1 VSPLVLLE
9 LLAVV
14 PLLTLVVLIRGFLLS
29 HVGELIHGE
38 WCDDLRDKRRRHGYS
53 GTCIDE
59 HAEISEPGPFEVTY
73 DGPGNQT
80 FEEAGV
86 SKRTPSGRT
95 L

>member
-1 VSPLVLLE
+1 MLA
-9 LLAVV
+9 LLAIV
-14 PLLTLVVLIRGFLLS
+14 PLLALVVLTYGFLLS
-29 HVGELIHGE
+29 HVGQLMHGE
-38 WCDDLRDKRRRHGYS
+38 QFGGLRDKRGRHGYS

-59 HAEISEPGPFEVTY
+59 HVEISEPGPFEVTY